1 MLATLPQVHQMSLP
15 SCFLRARDGVCKDL
29 RRLEDSPPEA
39 FLNEAVVCH
48 LRKDKGAPCK
58 LCRVHDDIEAYEGLI
73 FHFVKSEIKAMK
85 VSKRCLRR
93 SRHGDNE
100 CLGQKGSIG

>member
-1 MLATLPQVHQMSLP
+1 MVLYH
-15 SCFLRARDGVCKDL
+15 RARDGVCKDL
-29 RRLEDSPPEA
+29 RKLENSPPEA

-48 LRKDKGAPCK
+48 LRKDRGPACK

-85 VSKRCLRR
+85 GGGR
-93 SRHGDNE
+93 
-100 CLGQKGSIG
+100 LGSDSIERFWLEIPF